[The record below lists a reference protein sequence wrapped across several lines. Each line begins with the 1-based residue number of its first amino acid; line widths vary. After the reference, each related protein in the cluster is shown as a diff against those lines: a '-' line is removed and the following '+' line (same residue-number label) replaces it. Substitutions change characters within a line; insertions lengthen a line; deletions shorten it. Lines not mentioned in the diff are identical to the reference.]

1 MYRAG
6 ACDRWLNYTML
17 EYRWTP
23 RFIDYRFG
31 LNGTEN
37 LILEFMKVIG
47 RIKGQER
54 CREILKTLLCEYFL
68 PPCNEA
74 NEPYKFCREDCEAV
88 FKTCHTAITELVGA
102 AKYFVEEL
110 GDNLGHAEVPDC
122 EKHRYSAEYKAE
134 NSTCVHFGLFSKS
147 TPIATLIIL
156 ITIVTTKNVNVT
168 ITIMITIKFTLIF
181 FFTVTVTVTITIM
194 ITIRVMV
201 TVTIT
206 ITVAITKS
214 IKMMTTI
221 TTTEMTTVAM
231 KTRR

>member
-31 LNGTEN
+31 LSGTEH
-37 LILEFMKVIG
+37 LILEFMKVIE

-54 CREILKTLLCEYFL
+54 CREILKALLCEYFL
-68 PPCNEA
+68 PPCNEE

-88 FKTCHTAITELVGA
+88 FETCHTAMMELVGA

-110 GDNLGHAEVPDC
+110 GDILGHAEVPDC

-156 ITIVTTKNVNVT
+156 ITIATTKNVNVT
-168 ITIMITIKFTLIF
+168 ITITITITIKFPLTF
-181 FFTVTVTVTITIM
+181 FFFLTIM

-201 TVTIT
+201 MVTIT

-221 TTTEMTTVAM
+221 TTTKMTTVVM

>member
-31 LNGTEN
+31 LSGTEH
-37 LILEFMKVIG
+37 LILEFMKVIE

-54 CREILKTLLCEYFL
+54 CREILKALLCEYFL
-68 PPCNEA
+68 PPCNEE

-88 FKTCHTAITELVGA
+88 FETCHTAMMELVGA

-156 ITIVTTKNVNVT
+156 ITIATTKNVNVT
-168 ITIMITIKFTLIF
+168 ITITITITIKFPLTF
-181 FFTVTVTVTITIM
+181 FFFLTIM

-206 ITVAITKS
+206 ITVEITKS

-221 TTTEMTTVAM
+221 TTTKMTTVVM

>member
-31 LNGTEN
+31 LSGTEH
-37 LILEFMKVIG
+37 LILEFMKVIE

-54 CREILKTLLCEYFL
+54 CREILKALLCEYFL
-68 PPCNEA
+68 PPCNEE

-88 FKTCHTAITELVGA
+88 FETCHTAMMELVGA

-156 ITIVTTKNVNVT
+156 ITIATTKNVNVT
-168 ITIMITIKFTLIF
+168 ITITITITIKFPLTF
-181 FFTVTVTVTITIM
+181 FFFLTIM

-221 TTTEMTTVAM
+221 TTMKMTTVAM
-231 KTRR
+231 KTKR

>member
-23 RFIDYRFG
+23 RFVDYRFG
-31 LNGTEN
+31 LSGTEH
-37 LILEFMKVIG
+37 LILEFMKVIE

-54 CREILKTLLCEYFL
+54 CREILKALLCEYFL
-68 PPCNEA
+68 PPCNEE

-88 FKTCHTAITELVGA
+88 FETCHTAMMELVGA

-156 ITIVTTKNVNVT
+156 ITIATTKNVNVT
-168 ITIMITIKFTLIF
+168 ITITITITIKFPLAF
-181 FFTVTVTVTITIM
+181 FFFLTIM

-221 TTTEMTTVAM
+221 TTTKMTTVVM

>member
-31 LNGTEN
+31 LSGTEH
-37 LILEFMKVIG
+37 LILEFMKVIE

-54 CREILKTLLCEYFL
+54 CREILKALLCEYFL
-68 PPCNEA
+68 PPCNEE

-88 FKTCHTAITELVGA
+88 FETCHTAMMELVGA

-156 ITIVTTKNVNVT
+156 ITIATTKNVNVT
-168 ITIMITIKFTLIF
+168 ITITITITIKFPLTF
-181 FFTVTVTVTITIM
+181 FFFLTIM

-221 TTTEMTTVAM
+221 TTTKMTTVVM

>member
-1 MYRAG
+1 MYRTG

-31 LNGTEN
+31 LSGTEH
-37 LILEFMKVIG
+37 LILEFMKVIE

-54 CREILKTLLCEYFL
+54 CREILKALLCEYFL
-68 PPCNEA
+68 PPCNEE

-88 FKTCHTAITELVGA
+88 FETCHTAMMELVGA

-156 ITIVTTKNVNVT
+156 ITIATTKNVNVT
-168 ITIMITIKFTLIF
+168 ITITITITIKFPLTLF
-181 FFTVTVTVTITIM
+181 FFLTIM

-221 TTTEMTTVAM
+221 TTTKMTTVVM

>member
-1 MYRAG
+1 
-6 ACDRWLNYTML
+6 ML

-31 LNGTEN
+31 LSGTEH
-37 LILEFMKVIG
+37 LILEFMKVIE

-54 CREILKTLLCEYFL
+54 CREILKALLCEYFL
-68 PPCNEA
+68 PPCNEE

-88 FKTCHTAITELVGA
+88 FETCHTAMMELVGA

-156 ITIVTTKNVNVT
+156 ITIATTKNVNVT
-168 ITIMITIKFTLIF
+168 ITITITITIKFPLAF
-181 FFTVTVTVTITIM
+181 FFFLTIM

-221 TTTEMTTVAM
+221 TTTKMTTVVM

>member
-31 LNGTEN
+31 LSGTEH
-37 LILEFMKVIG
+37 LILEFMKVIE

-54 CREILKTLLCEYFL
+54 CREILKALLCEYFL
-68 PPCNEA
+68 PPCNEE

-88 FKTCHTAITELVGA
+88 FETCHTAMMELVGA

-156 ITIVTTKNVNVT
+156 ITIATTKNVNVT
-168 ITIMITIKFTLIF
+168 ITITITITIKFPLTF
-181 FFTVTVTVTITIM
+181 FFFLTIM

-206 ITVAITKS
+206 IAVAITKS
-214 IKMMTTI
+214 IKIMTTI
-221 TTTEMTTVAM
+221 TTTKMTTVAM

>member
-1 MYRAG
+1 MYRTG

-31 LNGTEN
+31 LSGTEH
-37 LILEFMKVIG
+37 LILEFMKVIE

-54 CREILKTLLCEYFL
+54 CREILKALLCEYFL
-68 PPCNEA
+68 PPCNEE

-88 FKTCHTAITELVGA
+88 FETCHTAMMELVGA

-156 ITIVTTKNVNVT
+156 ITIATTKNVNVT
-168 ITIMITIKFTLIF
+168 ITITITITIKFPLAF
-181 FFTVTVTVTITIM
+181 FFFLTIM

-221 TTTEMTTVAM
+221 TTTKMTTVVM

>member
-1 MYRAG
+1 MYRTG

-31 LNGTEN
+31 LSGTEH
-37 LILEFMKVIG
+37 LILEFMKVIE

-54 CREILKTLLCEYFL
+54 CREILKALLCEYFL
-68 PPCNEA
+68 PPCNEE

-88 FKTCHTAITELVGA
+88 FETCHTAMMELVGA

-156 ITIVTTKNVNVT
+156 ITIATTKNVNVT
-168 ITIMITIKFTLIF
+168 ITITITITIKFPLTF
-181 FFTVTVTVTITIM
+181 FFFLTIM

-221 TTTEMTTVAM
+221 TTTKMTTVVM

>member
-31 LNGTEN
+31 LSGTEH
-37 LILEFMKVIG
+37 LILEFMKVIE

-54 CREILKTLLCEYFL
+54 CREILKALLCEYFL
-68 PPCNEA
+68 PPCNEE

-88 FKTCHTAITELVGA
+88 FETCHTAMMELVGA

-156 ITIVTTKNVNVT
+156 ITIATTKNVNVT
-168 ITIMITIKFTLIF
+168 ITITITITIKFPLAF
-181 FFTVTVTVTITIM
+181 FFFLTIM

-221 TTTEMTTVAM
+221 TTTKMTTVVM

>member
-31 LNGTEN
+31 LSGTEH
-37 LILEFMKVIG
+37 LILEFMKVIE

-54 CREILKTLLCEYFL
+54 CREILKALLCEYFL
-68 PPCNEA
+68 PPCNEE

-88 FKTCHTAITELVGA
+88 FETCHTAMMELVGA

-156 ITIVTTKNVNVT
+156 ITI
-168 ITIMITIKFTLIF
+168 
-181 FFTVTVTVTITIM
+181 
-194 ITIRVMV
+194 
-201 TVTIT
+201 
-206 ITVAITKS
+206 A
-214 IKMMTTI
+214 
-221 TTTEMTTVAM
+221 TERQCHDHNHDHDQVHTHILFHGHGHDDNNYHDYNQGHGHGHDHNHGCDHEID
-231 KTRR
+231 KDDDNYHDNENDNSRHED

>member
-6 ACDRWLNYTML
+6 ACDRWLNHTML

-31 LNGTEN
+31 LSGTEH
-37 LILEFMKVIG
+37 LILEFMKVIE

-54 CREILKTLLCEYFL
+54 CREILKALLCEYFL
-68 PPCNEA
+68 PPCNEE

-88 FKTCHTAITELVGA
+88 FETCHTAMMELVGA

-156 ITIVTTKNVNVT
+156 ITIATTKNVNVT
-168 ITIMITIKFTLIF
+168 ITITITITIKFPLAF
-181 FFTVTVTVTITIM
+181 FFFLTIM

-221 TTTEMTTVAM
+221 TTTKMTTVVM

>member
-31 LNGTEN
+31 LSGTEH
-37 LILEFMKVIG
+37 LILEFMKVIE

-54 CREILKTLLCEYFL
+54 CREILKALLCEYFL
-68 PPCNEA
+68 PPCNEE

-88 FKTCHTAITELVGA
+88 FETCHTAMMELVGA

-156 ITIVTTKNVNVT
+156 ITIATTKNVNVT
-168 ITIMITIKFTLIF
+168 ITITITITIKFPLTF
-181 FFTVTVTVTITIM
+181 FFFQL
-194 ITIRVMV
+194 
-201 TVTIT
+201 
-206 ITVAITKS
+206 S
-214 IKMMTTI
+214 
-221 TTTEMTTVAM
+221 
-231 KTRR
+231 

>member
-31 LNGTEN
+31 LSGTEH
-37 LILEFMKVIG
+37 LILEFMKVIE

-54 CREILKTLLCEYFL
+54 CREILKALLCEYFL
-68 PPCNEA
+68 PPCNEE

-88 FKTCHTAITELVGA
+88 FETCHTAMMELVGA

-156 ITIVTTKNVNVT
+156 ITIATTKNVNVT
-168 ITIMITIKFTLIF
+168 ITITITITIKFPLTF
-181 FFTVTVTVTITIM
+181 FFFLTIM

-201 TVTIT
+201 MVTIT

-214 IKMMTTI
+214 IKMITTI
-221 TTTEMTTVAM
+221 TTTKMTTVVM

>member
-31 LNGTEN
+31 LSGTEH
-37 LILEFMKVIG
+37 LILEFMKVIE

-54 CREILKTLLCEYFL
+54 CREILKALLCEYFL
-68 PPCNEA
+68 PPCNEE

-88 FKTCHTAITELVGA
+88 FETCHTAMMELVGA

-156 ITIVTTKNVNVT
+156 ITIATTKNVNVT
-168 ITIMITIKFTLIF
+168 IIITITITIKFPLRF
-181 FFTVTVTVTITIM
+181 FFFLTIM

-201 TVTIT
+201 MVTIT

-221 TTTEMTTVAM
+221 TTTKMTTVVM

>member
-31 LNGTEN
+31 LSGTEH
-37 LILEFMKVIG
+37 LILEFMKVIE

-54 CREILKTLLCEYFL
+54 CREILKALLCEYFL
-68 PPCNEA
+68 PPCNEE

-88 FKTCHTAITELVGA
+88 FETCHTAMMELVGA

-156 ITIVTTKNVNVT
+156 ITIATTKNVNVT
-168 ITIMITIKFTLIF
+168 ITITITITIKFPLTF
-181 FFTVTVTVTITIM
+181 FFFLTIM

-201 TVTIT
+201 MVTIT

-221 TTTEMTTVAM
+221 TTTKMTTVVM

>member
-31 LNGTEN
+31 LSGTEH
-37 LILEFMKVIG
+37 LILEFMKVIE

-54 CREILKTLLCEYFL
+54 CREILKALLCEYFL
-68 PPCNEA
+68 PPCNEE

-88 FKTCHTAITELVGA
+88 FETCHTAMMELVGA

-156 ITIVTTKNVNVT
+156 ITIATTKNVNVT
-168 ITIMITIKFTLIF
+168 ITITITITIKFPLTF
-181 FFTVTVTVTITIM
+181 FFFLTIM

-221 TTTEMTTVAM
+221 TTTKMTTVVM
-231 KTRR
+231 KTR

>member
-31 LNGTEN
+31 LSGTEH
-37 LILEFMKVIG
+37 LILEFMKVIE

-54 CREILKTLLCEYFL
+54 CREILKALLCEYFL
-68 PPCNEA
+68 PPCNEE

-88 FKTCHTAITELVGA
+88 FETCHTAMMELVGA

-156 ITIVTTKNVNVT
+156 ITIATTKNVNVT
-168 ITIMITIKFTLIF
+168 ITITITITIKFPLTF
-181 FFTVTVTVTITIM
+181 FFFSTIM

-221 TTTEMTTVAM
+221 TTTKMTTVVM

>member
-31 LNGTEN
+31 LSGTEH
-37 LILEFMKVIG
+37 LILEFMKVIE

-54 CREILKTLLCEYFL
+54 CREILKALLCEYFL
-68 PPCNEA
+68 PPCNEE

-88 FKTCHTAITELVGA
+88 FETCHTAMMELVGA

-156 ITIVTTKNVNVT
+156 ITIATTKNVNVT
-168 ITIMITIKFTLIF
+168 ITITITITIKFPLTF
-181 FFTVTVTVTITIM
+181 FFFLTIM

-214 IKMMTTI
+214 IKIMTTI
-221 TTTEMTTVAM
+221 TTTKMTTVVM